1 MAAANTSEGL
11 PGRDE
16 LLANQRAIADLAHHA
31 AASTPERGW
40 NAGQICAHLIINN
53 GLFIR
58 TAQSVAEGGPHV
70 YDNESSASDVATGAL
85 AAGAGSV
92 GVLAEWLRQS
102 ATAYVDLLTTL
113 PAEVLDAEVVA
124 TIHHEG
130 GRMVDGEPRRLGDL
144 MVGQLTF
151 HAGMHL
157 EQLRA
162 LVPA

>member
-1 MAAANTSEGL
+1 MSDTL
-11 PGRDE
+11 PDRDE

-31 AASTPERGW
+31 AATSPATGW

-58 TAQSVAEGGPHV
+58 AAQSVTDGGPLV
-70 YDNESSASDVATGAL
+70 YDNEASVDDEATAAL

-113 PAEVLDAEVVA
+113 PPDVLDAEVTT
-124 TIHHEG
+124 TIRHEG

-144 MVGQLTF
+144 MLGQLTF

-157 EQLRA
+157 EQLRE
-162 LVPA
+162 LVPAR

>member
-1 MAAANTSEGL
+1 MTEAL
-11 PGRDE
+11 PARED
-16 LLANQRAIADLAHHA
+16 LLANQQAVAELVHQA
-31 AASTPERGW
+31 AATSPEKGW
-40 NAGQICAHLIINN
+40 DAGQICAHLIINN

-58 TAQSVAEGGPHV
+58 TAQAVATGGPAV
-70 YDNESSASDVATGAL
+70 YDNESSANDDAIAAF

-113 PAEVLDAEVVA
+113 PASVLDARVVT
-124 TIHHEG
+124 TIRHEG
-130 GRMVDGEPRRLGDL
+130 GRLVDGEPRRLGDL

-157 EQLRA
+157 EQLRD
-162 LVPA
+162 LVPAQA

>member
-1 MAAANTSEGL
+1 MSDPL
-11 PGRDE
+11 PDRDE
-16 LLANQRAIADLAHHA
+16 LLANQQAVAELAHHA
-31 AASTPERGW
+31 AATSPESGW
-40 NAGQICAHLIINN
+40 DAGQICAHLILNN

-58 TAQSVAEGGPHV
+58 TAQTAMADGSAV
-70 YDNESSASDVATGAL
+70 YDNEVSADGEAIAAL

-102 ATAYVDLLTTL
+102 VTAYVDLLTTL
-113 PAEVLDAEVVA
+113 PPSVLDTEVTA

-130 GRMVDGEPRRLGDL
+130 GRMLDGEPRRLGDL

-157 EQLRA
+157 EQLRE

>member
-1 MAAANTSEGL
+1 MSAL
-11 PGRDE
+11 PDRDE
-16 LLANQRAIADLAHHA
+16 LLANQRAIADLAYHA
-31 AASTPERGW
+31 AATSPATGW
-40 NAGQICAHLIINN
+40 DAGQICAHLILNN

-58 TAQSVAEGGPHV
+58 TAQSVATGGPHV
-70 YDNESSASDVATGAL
+70 YDNESSASDVATAAL

-113 PAEVLDAEVVA
+113 PADVLDTEVTT

-157 EQLRA
+157 DQLRE
-162 LVPA
+162 LVPAQ

>member
-1 MAAANTSEGL
+1 MSETL
-11 PGRDE
+11 PGRED
-16 LLANQRAIADLAHHA
+16 LLANQRAVAELAHHA
-31 AASTPERGW
+31 AATSPETGW
-40 NAGQICAHLIINN
+40 DAGQICAHLIINN

-58 TAQSVAEGGPHV
+58 TAQAVTAGEPAV
-70 YDNESSASDVATGAL
+70 YDNEASADDEAIAAL

-113 PAEVLDAEVVA
+113 PAEVLDAEIPT
-124 TIHHEG
+124 TIRHEG
-130 GRMVDGEPRRLGDL
+130 GLMVDGEPRRLGDL

-157 EQLRA
+157 EQLRT